1 MAENKR
7 DEGQPRIGDNSD
19 PTGIG
24 PPPPGAETSVEDG
37 QGVTKAPEL
46 DGEKRGDG
54 QASPSASGAQT

>member
-1 MAENKR
+1 MPENKR
-7 DEGQPRIGDNSD
+7 EEGQPRVGDNSD

-46 DGEKRGDG
+46 DDKVNGEGG
-54 QASPSASGAQT
+54 TGG

>member
-1 MAENKR
+1 MPEDKR
-7 DEGQPRIGDNSD
+7 EDGQVPVGDNSD

-46 DGEKRGDG
+46 KDTGKGDR
-54 QASPSASGAQT
+54 QTGA